1 MCKIINYGCE
11 AHVVYADWRSR
22 QTRRTSSS
30 SLTKPQSRQ
39 MVHVGAPPS
48 ALIAAEQGR
57 ASACHQACRARHGTA
72 APRPT

>member
-1 MCKIINYGCE
+1 MCKSINLGVSHE
-11 AHVVYADWRSR
+11 HVVYTDVRSWN
-22 QTRRTSSS
+22 RRTSSS

-39 MVHVGAPPS
+39 MVHVCS
-48 ALIAAEQGR
+48 LRCALIAAEQGR

>member
-1 MCKIINYGCE
+1 MYKIIIMGVCHE
-11 AHVVYADWRSR
+11 HVVYTDLRGWN
-22 QTRRTSSS
+22 RRTSSS

-39 MVHVGAPPS
+39 KVHVGS
-48 ALIAAEQGR
+48 TALIAAEQGR